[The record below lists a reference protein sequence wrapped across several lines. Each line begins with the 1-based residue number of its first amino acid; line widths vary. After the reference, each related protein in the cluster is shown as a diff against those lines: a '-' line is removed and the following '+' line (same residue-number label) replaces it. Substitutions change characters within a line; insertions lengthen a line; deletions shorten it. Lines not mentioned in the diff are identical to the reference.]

1 MTTTFTNR
9 LVGSAILVIA
19 AVVFLPDLLDGQKQ
33 VRKDDF
39 KAVPERPEF
48 AEVAGQQVFS
58 EDQHLADRDK
68 AMATPAEQVIA
79 EDLPVDTEFKTQ
91 EFAGTTAGGPVSTDP
106 DPSSV
111 STSNQS
117 QLGAQPSQQSTAVVE
132 AAEQKPQPKPQS
144 EQPKV
149 DAQATEKAEKAAA
162 EQAAIAKRAADAA
175 KKAEIPV
182 GDEIQ
187 REAAA
192 ELQKVQST
200 KPLTGAAWIVRVGS
214 FGKEQNANSL
224 VAKLKAAGF
233 TTSTRKIVN
242 AKGETM
248 VSVLVGPDLKKDK
261 LERSLPR
268 LQQIA
273 NVSVLRVSPYQPVE
287 NN

>member
-48 AEVAGQQVFS
+48 AEVAGQQVFT

-68 AMATPAEQVIA
+68 AMTPPMETSQ
-79 EDLPVDTEFKTQ
+79 DLPVDTDFKTQ
-91 EFAGTTAGGPVSTDP
+91 EFVGTTAGGPVSTDP
-106 DPSSV
+106 EPSAGQATPTTDTATTNAEPAV
-111 STSNQS
+111 VDK
-117 QLGAQPSQQSTAVVE
+117 AQPEVAKTTE
-132 AAEQKPQPKPQS
+132 KS
-144 EQPKV
+144 EL
-149 DAQATEKAEKAAA
+149 KAEKVAA
-162 EQAAIAKRAADAA
+162 EQAAIAKRAAEAA
-175 KKAEIPV
+175 KKAEEPV
-182 GDEIQ
+182 VDEIQ

-192 ELQKVQST
+192 DLKKAQAN

-214 FGKEQNANSL
+214 FSKEQNANSL

-233 TTSTRKIVN
+233 STTTRKIVN
-242 AKGETM
+242 AKGDTM
-248 VSVLVGPDLKKDK
+248 VSVVVGPDLKKDK
-261 LERSLPR
+261 LERSLPQ

-273 NVSVLRVSPYQPVE
+273 NVAVLRVSQYQPVE

>member
-48 AEVAGQQVFS
+48 AEVAGQQVFT

-68 AMATPAEQVIA
+68 AMTPPMETSQ
-79 EDLPVDTEFKTQ
+79 DLPVDTDFKTQ
-91 EFAGTTAGGPVSTDP
+91 EFVGTTAGGPVSTDP
-106 DPSSV
+106 EPSAGQATPTTDTATTNAEPAV
-111 STSNQS
+111 VDK
-117 QLGAQPSQQSTAVVE
+117 AQPEVAKT
-132 AAEQKPQPKPQS
+132 
-144 EQPKV
+144 
-149 DAQATEKAEKAAA
+149 TEKSELKADKVAA
-162 EQAAIAKRAADAA
+162 EQAAIAKRAAEAA
-175 KKAEIPV
+175 KKAEEPV
-182 GDEIQ
+182 VDEIQ

-192 ELQKVQST
+192 DLKKAQAN

-214 FGKEQNANSL
+214 FSKEQNANSL

-233 TTSTRKIVN
+233 STTTRKIVN
-242 AKGETM
+242 AKGDTM
-248 VSVLVGPDLKKDK
+248 VSVVVGPDLKKDK
-261 LERSLPR
+261 LERSLPQ

-273 NVSVLRVSPYQPVE
+273 NVAVLRVSQYQPVE

>member
-48 AEVAGQQVFS
+48 AEVAGQQVFT

-68 AMATPAEQVIA
+68 AMTPPTETSQ
-79 EDLPVDTEFKTQ
+79 DLPVDTDFKTQ

-106 DPSSV
+106 EPSAGQATPTTDTATTNV
-111 STSNQS
+111 E
-117 QLGAQPSQQSTAVVE
+117 PAVVE
-132 AAEQKPQPKPQS
+132 KAQPEVAKT
-144 EQPKV
+144 
-149 DAQATEKAEKAAA
+149 TEKSELKADKVAA
-162 EQAAIAKRAADAA
+162 EQAAIAKRAAEAA
-175 KKAEIPV
+175 KKAEEPV
-182 GDEIQ
+182 VDEIQ

-192 ELQKVQST
+192 DLKKAQAN

-214 FGKEQNANSL
+214 FSKEQNANSL

-233 TTSTRKIVN
+233 STTTRKIVN
-242 AKGETM
+242 AKGDTM
-248 VSVLVGPDLKKDK
+248 VSVVVGPDLKKDK
-261 LERSLPR
+261 LERSLPQ

-273 NVSVLRVSPYQPVE
+273 NVAVLRVSQYQPVE

>member
-9 LVGSAILVIA
+9 LVGTAILVIA

-48 AEVAGQQVFS
+48 AEVTGQQVFT
-58 EDQHLADRDK
+58 EDQHLAEREK
-68 AMATPAEQVIA
+68 AMTPPTESVTAQ
-79 EDLPVDTEFKTQ
+79 DLPVDTEFKTQ
-91 EFAGTTAGGPVSTDP
+91 EFASTTAGGPVSTDP
-106 DPSSV
+106 EPTASDKAPAKA
-111 STSNQS
+111 TLEDAS
-117 QLGAQPSQQSTAVVE
+117 QTKVAATKVVE
-132 AAEQKPQPKPQS
+132 PQVS
-144 EQPKV
+144 EQAKPVNSKTEE
-149 DAQATEKAEKAAA
+149 QTEKAEKAAA
-162 EQAAIAKRAADAA
+162 EQAAIAKRAAEAL
-175 KKAEIPV
+175 KKADAPV

-192 ELQKVQST
+192 ELQKTQPT
-200 KPLTGAAWIVRVGS
+200 KALSGAAWIVRVGS

-233 TTSTRKIVN
+233 NTSTRKITN

-261 LERSLPR
+261 LERSLSQ

-273 NVSVLRVSPYQPVE
+273 NVPVLRVTQYQPVE

>member
-9 LVGSAILVIA
+9 LVGTAILVIA
-19 AVVFLPDLLDGQKQ
+19 AVVFLPDLIDGHKQ

-58 EDQHLADRDK
+58 EDQHLADREK
-68 AMATPAEQVIA
+68 AMTPPAEQTTSP
-79 EDLPVDTEFKTQ
+79 DLPVDTEFKTQ
-91 EFAGTTAGGPVSTDP
+91 EFVGTTAGGPVSTDP
-106 DPSSV
+106 EPSAAGHGSAEQNKV
-111 STSNQS
+111 DT
-117 QLGAQPSQQSTAVVE
+117 SQQTSPAVKTSE
-132 AAEQKPQPKPQS
+132 A
-144 EQPKV
+144 QPKV
-149 DAQATEKAEKAAA
+149 AAEAKSTPAVDQAAIDKAAA
-162 EQAAIAKRAADAA
+162 EQAILAKRAAEAA
-175 KKAEIPV
+175 KKEQVPV

-192 ELQKVQST
+192 ELQKSQT
-200 KPLTGAAWIVRVGS
+200 AKPLAGAAWIVRVGS

-233 TTSTRKIVN
+233 STTTRKIMN
-242 AKGETM
+242 AKGEAM
-248 VSVLVGPDLKKDK
+248 ISVVVGPDLKKDK
-261 LERSLPR
+261 LERSLPQ

>member
-48 AEVAGQQVFS
+48 AEVAGQQVFT

-68 AMATPAEQVIA
+68 AMTPPTETTQ
-79 EDLPVDTEFKTQ
+79 DLPVDTEFKTQ
-91 EFAGTTAGGPVSTDP
+91 EFASTTAGGPVSTDP
-106 DPSSV
+106 EPSADETKPAADTATKV
-111 STSNQS
+111 E
-117 QLGAQPSQQSTAVVE
+117 PAVVD
-132 AAEQKPQPKPQS
+132 KTQPEVVKT
-144 EQPKV
+144 
-149 DAQATEKAEKAAA
+149 TEKSELKADKVAA
-162 EQAAIAKRAADAA
+162 EQAAIAKRAAEAA
-175 KKAEIPV
+175 KKAEEPV
-182 GDEIQ
+182 VDEIQ

-192 ELQKVQST
+192 DLKKAQAN

-214 FGKEQNANSL
+214 FSKEQNANSL

-233 TTSTRKIVN
+233 STTTRKIVN
-242 AKGETM
+242 AKGDTM
-248 VSVLVGPDLKKDK
+248 VSVVVGPDLKKDK
-261 LERSLPR
+261 LERSLPQ

-273 NVSVLRVSPYQPVE
+273 NVAVLRVSQYQPVE

>member
-48 AEVAGQQVFS
+48 AEVAGQQVFT

-68 AMATPAEQVIA
+68 AMKPPTETSQ
-79 EDLPVDTEFKTQ
+79 DLPVDTDFKTQ

-106 DPSSV
+106 EPSAGQATPTTDTATTNAEPAV
-111 STSNQS
+111 VDT
-117 QLGAQPSQQSTAVVE
+117 AQPEVAKT
-132 AAEQKPQPKPQS
+132 
-144 EQPKV
+144 
-149 DAQATEKAEKAAA
+149 TEKSELKADKVAA
-162 EQAAIAKRAADAA
+162 EQAAIAKRAAEAA
-175 KKAEIPV
+175 KKAEEPV
-182 GDEIQ
+182 VDEIQ

-192 ELQKVQST
+192 DLKKAQAN

-214 FGKEQNANSL
+214 FSKEQNANSL

-233 TTSTRKIVN
+233 STTTRKIVN
-242 AKGETM
+242 AKGDTM
-248 VSVLVGPDLKKDK
+248 VSVVVGPDLKKDK
-261 LERSLPR
+261 LERSLPQ

-273 NVSVLRVSPYQPVE
+273 NVAVLRVSQYQPVE